1 MERDASTEQT
11 RTEGLE
17 VTAVGR
23 GQSRPLYHTC
33 AVFCTGPVSRQR
45 PIRRGC
51 VVTPHTRRTL
61 PSENSTFVMS
71 RSNRGYFFLPDN
83 TGDL

>member
-1 MERDASTEQT
+1 MERDASAEQT
-11 RTEGLE
+11 RTKGLE

-33 AVFCTGPVSRQR
+33 AIFCTGPVSQQR
-45 PIRRGC
+45 PIQRGC

-71 RSNRGYFFLPDN
+71 RRNRGCFFFARQH
-83 TGDL
+83 G